1 MPAFPFLETV
11 CQLRSEE
18 WAVLWRVGQL
28 LALGDQDLSAN
39 LVSTVDILETVKE
52 SRGLT
57 AARSRR
63 IKGVRLLKDGTL
75 EILYRD

>member
-57 AARSRR
+57 AARGRR

>member
-1 MPAFPFLETV
+1 VPTFPFLETV
-11 CQLRSEE
+11 CQLRDEE
-18 WAVLWRVGQL
+18 WVVLWRVGKL
-28 LALGDQDLSAN
+28 LARGDEDLAAN
-39 LVSTVDILETVKE
+39 LLSTVDILETVSE

-57 AARSRR
+57 RSRGRR

>member
-1 MPAFPFLETV
+1 MPTFPFLETV

-28 LALGDQDLSAN
+28 LALGDRELAEN
-39 LVSTVDILETVKE
+39 LISTVDILETVKE

-57 AARSRR
+57 ASRTRR
-63 IKGVRLLKDGTL
+63 IKSVRLLRDGSL
-75 EILYRD
+75 EILYRE

>member
-1 MPAFPFLETV
+1 MPTFPFLETV
-11 CQLRSEE
+11 CQLRSDE

-28 LALGDQDLSAN
+28 LALGDRELAAN
-39 LVSTVDILETVKE
+39 LISTVDILETVKE

-57 AARSRR
+57 ANRTRR
-63 IKGVRLLKDGTL
+63 IKSVRLLRDGSL

>member
-1 MPAFPFLETV
+1 MPSFPFLETV

-28 LALGDQDLSAN
+28 LALGDRDLSAN

-57 AARSRR
+57 ANRGRR
-63 IKGVRLLKDGTL
+63 IKSVKLLRDGSL

>member
-1 MPAFPFLETV
+1 MPAFPFLETI
-11 CQLRSEE
+11 CQLRNEE

-28 LALGDQDLSAN
+28 LARGDEDLAAN
-39 LVSTVDILETVKE
+39 LLSTVEILETVSA

-57 AARSRR
+57 RRRGRR
-63 IKGVRLLKDGTL
+63 IKSVRLLKDGTL